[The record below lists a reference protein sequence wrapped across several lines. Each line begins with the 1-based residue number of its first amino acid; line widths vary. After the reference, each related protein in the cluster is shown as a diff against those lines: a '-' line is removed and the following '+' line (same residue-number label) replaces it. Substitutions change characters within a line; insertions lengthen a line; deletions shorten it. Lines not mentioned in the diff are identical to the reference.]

1 MLTIELDN
9 GEKMKT
15 AILKISGKTI
25 SEFIETNKWI
35 ELIKDLYKVYDS
47 VVLVHGAGKTISEW
61 ADKIGLE
68 TKFIDGQRVTTS
80 EYMKIVAAVQAG
92 LINTQLSA
100 KLNSCEIEAAGFS
113 GVDRN
118 TFTAKIFD
126 NELGFVGYP
135 ELTGSKEWIEEI
147 LSKKIVP
154 VFSSVCKDS
163 NGELINV
170 NADIFTEVLAAA
182 IQADTVLFVS
192 DIDGV
197 IINGEIKKQLNTSGI
212 VNGILSGEI
221 TGGMI
226 PKLKSCSTL
235 LYKGINKIWIGSKL
249 NHQTITNNEDFNG
262 TWIIGSEEEN
272 KQLHYVA

>member
-1 MLTIELDN
+1 MLIIELDN
-9 GEKMKT
+9 GVKMKT

-35 ELIKDLYKVYDS
+35 ELIKNLYEVYDS

-80 EYMKIVAAVQAG
+80 EYMEIVAAVQAG
-92 LINTQLSA
+92 LINSQLSA
-100 KLNSCEIEAAGFS
+100 KLNSCGIEAAGFS
-113 GVDRN
+113 GIDRN

-126 NELGFVGYP
+126 ENLGLVGYP
-135 ELTGSKEWIEEI
+135 ELTGSKEWIEAL
-147 LSKKIVP
+147 LSNKVLP

-163 NGELINV
+163 EGTLINV

-182 IQADTVLFVS
+182 IQADSVLFVS
-192 DIDGV
+192 DVDGV
-197 IINGEIKKQLNTSGI
+197 IINGEVKKQLNTSEI

-226 PKLKSCSTL
+226 PKLKSCASL

-262 TWIIGSEEEN
+262 TWIIGSAEEN